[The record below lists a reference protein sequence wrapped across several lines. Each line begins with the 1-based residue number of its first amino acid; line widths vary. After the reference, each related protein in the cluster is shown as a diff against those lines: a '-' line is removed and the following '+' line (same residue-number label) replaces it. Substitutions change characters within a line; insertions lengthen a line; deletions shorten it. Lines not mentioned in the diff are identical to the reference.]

1 MVDTDESADNSVD
14 KVSSQVEMSLRKSAV
29 VKKDAAAPLPSLA
42 ESGIE
47 KGQVV
52 RGVVKRIEDYGAFIR
67 LDGLNVQGL
76 CHKSKVTDE
85 TKGSWKEH
93 VREGDKVK
101 AIVLDLNLETNKISL
116 GLKKSLFPEGELSDK
131 DSENASG
138 DEDDDEEEE
147 EEMLAAGDSDEE
159 GLAIDSDEG
168 EDVDLDALLQA
179 AGKDGSDDD
188 DEEEEDS
195 AMDEDEVRAIP

>member
-1 MVDTDESADNSVD
+1 
-14 KVSSQVEMSLRKSAV
+14 MSLRKSAA

-42 ESGIE
+42 ESGLE
-47 KGQVV
+47 KGQIV

-101 AIVLDLNLETNKISL
+101 AVILDLNLETNKISL
-116 GLKKSLFPEGELSDK
+116 GLKKSLFPVGEASD
-131 DSENASG
+131 DESEAASG
-138 DEDDDEEEE
+138 DDDSEEEE
-147 EEMLAAGDSDEE
+147 EEAMLAAEDSDEE
-159 GLAIDSDEG
+159 GLAIDTDEG

-179 AGKDGSDDD
+179 AGKDDSDDD
-188 DEEEEDS
+188 DVDEDF

>member
-1 MVDTDESADNSVD
+1 M
-14 KVSSQVEMSLRKSAV
+14 
-29 VKKDAAAPLPSLA
+29 KKDAAAPLPSLA
-42 ESGIE
+42 ESGLE
-47 KGQVV
+47 KGQIV

-93 VREGDKVK
+93 AREGDKVK

-116 GLKKSLFPEGELSDK
+116 GLKKSLFPEGELSD
-131 DSENASG
+131 DESEDASG
-138 DEDDDEEEE
+138 DDDDEEEE
-147 EEMLAAGDSDEE
+147 EEEEAMLAAEDSDEE

-188 DEEEEDS
+188 DDDDDDEDF
-195 AMDEDEVRAIP
+195 AMDEDEVRASP

>member
-1 MVDTDESADNSVD
+1 
-14 KVSSQVEMSLRKSAV
+14 MSLRKSAV

-42 ESGIE
+42 DAGLE
-47 KGQVV
+47 KGQIV

-101 AIVLDLNLETNKISL
+101 AIVLDVNLETNKISL
-116 GLKKSLFPEGELSDK
+116 GLKKSLFPEAEQSD
-131 DSENASG
+131 DDEAEDQSG
-138 DEDDDEEEE
+138 EDDDEEEE
-147 EEMLAAGDSDEE
+147 MVGSEESGDEE
-159 GLAIDSDEG
+159 GLAVDSEEG
-168 EDVDLDALLQA
+168 EDVDLEALLQS
-179 AGKDGSDDD
+179 AGVNGSDDD
-188 DEEEEDS
+188 DASD
-195 AMDEDEVRAIP
+195 DEDVAMEDDHEVGGAS